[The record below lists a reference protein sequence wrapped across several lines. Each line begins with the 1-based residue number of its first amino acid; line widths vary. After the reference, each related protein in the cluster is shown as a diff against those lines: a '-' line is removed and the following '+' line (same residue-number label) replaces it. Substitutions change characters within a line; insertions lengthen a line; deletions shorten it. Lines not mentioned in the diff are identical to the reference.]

1 MWAFLVLSHF
11 LTLPLMRTVKVAL
24 SVSSSCLWC
33 REGAGWFRSSHVVV
47 TWLTFGIM
55 PNLGL
60 LFQDCLGVLGCLV
73 SWLCSRLIPIRFDA
87 RHRKQKGWCFF
98 MLFLFFF
105 QSGAVFLAI
114 CYILGLKSL
123 ICVLLLHF
131 GLKSLICVLFAAF
144 WSQNLWFAC
153 YLLHFGAKSSLIC
166 VLFAAFLN

>member
-33 REGAGWFRSSHVVV
+33 REGAGWFRSSHVIV

-60 LFQDCLGVLGCLV
+60 LLLGCLV

-87 RHRKQKGWCFF
+87 RHREETKRVMIFYVVF
-98 MLFLFFF
+98 VFF

-114 CYILGLKSL
+114 CYIL
-123 ICVLLLHF
+123 

-153 YLLHFGAKSSLIC
+153 YLLHFGAKISLIC
-166 VLFAAFLN
+166 LLFAAFLN

>member
-87 RHRKQKGWCFF
+87 RHREETKRVMFF
-98 MLFLFFF
+98 YVVFVFFSVWGSF
-105 QSGAVFLAI
+105 P
-114 CYILGLKSL
+114 
-123 ICVLLLHF
+123 
-131 GLKSLICVLFAAF
+131 
-144 WSQNLWFAC
+144 C
-153 YLLHFGAKSSLIC
+153 YLLHFGAKISDLRAFATFWAKISDLRAICCILEPKSLIR
-166 VLFAAFLN
+166 VLFAAFWS